1 MSYDQLAS
9 EEVIRRTMKVLESR
23 GIKIELSQTKEAA
36 LGRLISLI
44 PLHAEIMTGASE
56 TLREIDFIDY
66 LKESIND
73 YENLKE
79 EILAEKDPLKQL
91 ELRKKSVTSEY
102 FIGSVH
108 AVCETGEIVDVS
120 NTGSQLPAY
129 AFTSPNVIW
138 VVGTQK
144 IVPNLEEAFKRIKEY
159 VFPLEDARM
168 KKAGYAGTA
177 IGKILIFERET
188 NPNRNIHLIFVN
200 EKLGF

>member
-9 EEVIRRTMKVLESR
+9 KEVIERTTKALESR
-23 GIKIELSQTKEAA
+23 GIKVELSQTKEAA
-36 LGRLISLI
+36 LGRLITLI

-56 TLREIDFIDY
+56 TLREIGFIDY
-66 LKESIND
+66 LKENTTD
-73 YENLKE
+73 YKNFKE

-108 AVCETGEIVDVS
+108 AVCETGEIIDVS

-129 AFTSPNVIW
+129 AFTSANVIW

-144 IVPNLEEAFKRIKEY
+144 IVPNLDDAFKRIKEY
-159 VFPLEDARM
+159 VFLLEDARM
-168 KKAGYAGTA
+168 KKAGYVGTA

-188 NPNRNIHLIFVN
+188 NPNRNIHLIFVE